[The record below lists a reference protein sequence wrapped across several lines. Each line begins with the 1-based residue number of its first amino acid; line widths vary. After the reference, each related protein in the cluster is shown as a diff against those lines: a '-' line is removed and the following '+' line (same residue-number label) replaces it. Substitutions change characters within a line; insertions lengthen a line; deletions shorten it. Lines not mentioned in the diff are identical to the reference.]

1 MAKPIAEQIAAVK
14 ARKEKL
20 AARLSTLSAKA
31 KVEGRK
37 RDTRR
42 KIVVGGAILDAI
54 EKDKALAS
62 KVRQILADAVS
73 RPHDRGVIEDLL

>member
-31 KVEGRK
+31 KVEDRK

-54 EKDKALAS
+54 EKDKVLAS
-62 KVRQILADAVS
+62 KVRQILSVAVS
-73 RPHDRGVIEDLL
+73 RPHDRDVIDDLL